1 MKKLS
6 LLLTIAFFTTCIH
19 IVKASNKPD
28 AERYVVIGDLIFRK
42 TPPSAKVSEM
52 IFFTAPYGKKA
63 TILKITDS
71 LPEEELRMAIPVDSI
86 PDGPIFLHMLKEYRD
101 TRVAARSGESIKVGD
116 KFPVFKAIDLDGNT
130 WSNKDIEGKVMVLN
144 LWFSGCGPC
153 RAEMPELSEWKKTIP
168 DVMFFASTYEDPETV
183 RYVLD
188 RTEFNWIQ
196 LVQDTQF
203 FKWTGTKGY
212 PLTLIVDKSGIVS
225 HVEYGTSSAKREALR
240 QKILELL

>member
-1 MKKLS
+1 
-6 LLLTIAFFTTCIH
+6 
-19 IVKASNKPD
+19 
-28 AERYVVIGDLIFRK
+28 
-42 TPPSAKVSEM
+42 
-52 IFFTAPYGKKA
+52 
-63 TILKITDS
+63 
-71 LPEEELRMAIPVDSI
+71 
-86 PDGPIFLHMLKEYRD
+86 
-101 TRVAARSGESIKVGD
+101 
-116 KFPVFKAIDLDGNT
+116 
-130 WSNKDIEGKVMVLN
+130 MVLN